1 MVQKNKKSAVSKSKK
16 KAVLPLEKKSKP
28 VVQSKKSSA
37 LLKKSKVSPNTATKI
52 VSAATYQASSYSQ
65 SHEPIRLS
73 DKAPIQF
80 TPQDQAPWITD
91 FDRYLLG
98 EGTHFKSYE
107 KLGSHLGTKDGV
119 AGVYFCI
126 WAPNAKAI
134 SVIGDFNRWIV
145 GVNNLDRLPESE
157 FWVGFIAGLKEGDY
171 YKYAIHSEDDKIREK
186 SDPYAFF
193 SEIRPKT
200 ASVVTSLDH
209 HGWQDAAWMAQRHER
224 NSLEAP
230 ISIYEVHLG
239 SWKRSSEDAS
249 RFKNYRE
256 LAHELVEYAKN
267 EGYTHIELMPIMEHP
282 LDESWGYQVLSYFA
296 PTSRFGSP
304 QDFMYFVD
312 YCHRHNIG
320 VILDWVPAH
329 FPQDPHGLANFD
341 GREIYAYDDWK
352 KREHKD
358 WGTFVFNYANPKVR
372 NFLTANALFWFDKYH
387 IDGLR
392 VDAVASMIY
401 RDYSR
406 KPGEWDPNEYGGR
419 ENLEAID
426 FLKRLNETVHL
437 NYPGVLTMAEEST
450 SWTGVSRPTYT
461 GGLGFSMKWNMGWMH
476 DTLEYFCK
484 EPVHRRFH
492 QNMLTFSMLYAFTE
506 NFVLPISHDEVVHG
520 KHSLLE
526 KMPGDDWQKFANLRL
541 FLGYMFGHPGKKLNF
556 MTNDIAQRDE
566 WCATKSMD
574 WHLTQYQPHQQIQ
587 YFMRDLNKLYVKN
600 KPLYEVDF
608 EWQGFEWID
617 FLDHENSVLS
627 FIRWSKDR
635 SESVVFTLNLTPV
648 PRFVYRI
655 GVPVAGYYKEILN
668 SDAAEYGGSGI
679 GNLGGVASEDFPW
692 HGRPYSVQVNLPP
705 LSVNIFKPQSR

>member
-1 MVQKNKKSAVSKSKK
+1 MSSAV
-16 KAVLPLEKKSKP
+16 
-28 VVQSKKSSA
+28 
-37 LLKKSKVSPNTATKI
+37 
-52 VSAATYQASSYSQ
+52 YRQASYFQSPERVNASDPTPHFPTQSQ
-65 SHEPIRLS
+65 T
-73 DKAPIQF
+73 QWF
-80 TPQDQAPWITD
+80 TD
-91 FDRYLLG
+91 FDKYLLG

-107 KLGSHLGTKDGV
+107 KLGSHLGVKDGV
-119 AGVYFCI
+119 PGVYFGV
-126 WAPNAKAI
+126 WSPNAREI
-134 SVIGDFNRWIV
+134 SVIGDFNRWIP
-145 GVNNLDRLPESE
+145 GVNTLERLPESE

-171 YKYAIHSEDDKIREK
+171 YKYAVHSADGKIREK

-200 ASVVTSLDH
+200 ASVVTSLEH
-209 HGWQDAAWMAQRHER
+209 HAWHDGDWIAKRHER
-224 NSLEAP
+224 NSLQAP

-239 SWKRSSEDAS
+239 SWKRSGEDGS

-256 LAHELVEYAKN
+256 LAHELVEYAQKQ
-267 EGYTHIELMPIMEHP
+267 GYTHIELMPIMEHP

-341 GREIYAYDDWK
+341 GCEIYAYDDWK

-358 WGTFVFNYANPKVR
+358 WGTFVFDYANPKVR

-520 KHSLLE
+520 KRSLLE
-526 KMPGDDWQKFANLRL
+526 KMPGDDWQKFANVRL

-574 WHLTQYQPHQQIQ
+574 WHLTQWQPHQQLQ
-587 YFMRDLNKLYVKN
+587 HFMRDLNRLYIEN
-600 KPLYEVDF
+600 KPLYQVDF

-627 FIRWSKDR
+627 FVRWSKDR
-635 SESVVFTLNLTPV
+635 NESLVFTLNLTPV
-648 PRFVYRI
+648 PRLAYRI
-655 GVPVAGYYKEILN
+655 GVPVGGFYKELLN
-668 SDAAEYGGSGI
+668 SDAAEYGGSGV
-679 GNLGGVASEDFPW
+679 GNLGGVQSENFSW
-692 HGRPYSVQVNLPP
+692 HGRPHSIQVNLPP
-705 LSVNIFKPQSR
+705 LSVNVFKPQNP